1 MSATSYTYLSSLL
14 SLTILLIIIVASPS
28 YAATYN
34 ITVDQHISINQLGA
48 PTARVTLDQ
57 HISATTGTARAHDR
71 IILWGLSY
79 ENNGLYNNRL
89 AWQQQGNS
97 TVGYWQAP
105 VQIIVEERTV
115 TVTQPCDCPTSQDT
129 TSTEQQPQPPIVTTQ
144 NENKIDPRL
153 LGLGILA
160 VFLLLLIRLR

>member
-1 MSATSYTYLSSLL
+1 MSATSYTCLSLL
-14 SLTILLIIIVASPS
+14 SLTILLIIVASPA

-34 ITVDQHISINQLGA
+34 ITVDQHISVNQLGA

-57 HISATTGTARAHDR
+57 HITATMGTARAHDR

-115 TVTQPCDCPTSQDT
+115 TVTQPCDCPTTSQDT
-129 TSTEQQPQPPIVTTQ
+129 TSTEQQPQLPIVTT
-144 NENKIDPRL
+144 NENRIDPRL